1 LTNVKSSLC
10 KRWLRRS
17 LPAFGLAAVGCA
29 WDQFTVF
36 KPPTPPPPPVQSFTL
51 RQEGLSPDKE
61 PAGDTPQAMLA
72 GGHEYFRRQEY
83 AQAEKV
89 FHYLGDNKK
98 TPPAIVQEA
107 LFYEAESLRLQGYLP
122 KATDI
127 YIDLN
132 KKFRNNPFRDQA
144 NQRMYDIAMG
154 WLEDTWAEM
163 KEYEEVKKGERWVAW
178 PRFVSFEKNKPILD
192 REGRALQVLDEVRFN
207 DLKGPLDDKALW
219 VAGLVKLY
227 HEDYS
232 EADQFFTQIHER
244 HPDSPFGEKAVQLAI
259 YAKQRSTGG
268 PEYDGRKCAEAR
280 KLVDTALRMPGLDEQ
295 KKQELVKH
303 LKSITAQ
310 QAAKDF
316 EQAEFY
322 RRTDHPG
329 AAYFCYEVVIRR
341 YPNSEFAR
349 LAEERKRELEPEI
362 QKNGGKERRPAES
375 APPATETAPFP
386 RRIPGADQA
395 GPPRG
400 LPQGID
406 R

>member
-1 LTNVKSSLC
+1 VNTSLW
-10 KRWLRRS
+10 KRSLRRWL
-17 LPAFGLAAVGCA
+17 PAVGLAAVGGCS
-29 WDQFTVF
+29 WDEFTLV

-51 RQEGLSPDKE
+51 RQEGLTADKD
-61 PAGDTPQAMLA
+61 PVADTPQAMLA
-72 GGHEYFRRQEY
+72 GGHEFFRRQEY
-83 AQAEKV
+83 ASSERV
-89 FHYLGDNKK
+89 FHYLAENKK

-144 NQRMYDIAMG
+144 NQRMFDIAMD

-163 KEYEEVKKGERWVAW
+163 KESEEVKKGERWVVW
-178 PRFVSFEKNKPILD
+178 PRFVSFEKKKPVLD
-192 REGRALQVLDEVRFN
+192 REGRAMQVLDEVRFN

-219 VAGLVKLY
+219 VCGLVKLY
-227 HEDYS
+227 HEDYK
-232 EADQFFTQIHER
+232 EADQYFTQIHER
-244 HPDSPFGEKAVQLAI
+244 HPDSPFGDKAIQLAI
-259 YAKQRSTGG
+259 FSKQMSTGG

-280 KLVDTALRMPGLDEQ
+280 KLVDVALRMPGMNDQ
-295 KKQELVKH
+295 KKEELIKH
-303 LKSITAQ
+303 LKSIAAQ

-316 EQAEFY
+316 ETAEFY
-322 RRTDHPG
+322 RRTGHPG
-329 AAYFCYEVVIRR
+329 PAYFCYEIVRRR
-341 YPNSEFAR
+341 YPNSEYAR
-349 LAEERKRELEPEI
+349 LAEERKRELQPELE
-362 QKNGGKERRPAES
+362 KNGGQERRPVDS
-375 APPATETAPFP
+375 APPARETAPFP
-386 RRIPGADQA
+386 QRYSGGDPA

>member
-1 LTNVKSSLC
+1 VNTSLW
-10 KRWLRRS
+10 KRSLRRWL
-17 LPAFGLAAVGCA
+17 PAVGLAAVGGCA
-29 WDQFTVF
+29 WDDLTLV
-36 KPPTPPPPPVQSFTL
+36 KPPPPPPPPVESFTL
-51 RQEGLSPDKE
+51 RQEGLAPDKE
-61 PAGDTPQAMLA
+61 PSAESPQAMLA
-72 GGHEYFRRQEY
+72 GGHELFRREEY
-83 AQAEKV
+83 ARAERV
-89 FHYLGDNKK
+89 FHYLGEHKK
-98 TPPAIVQEA
+98 TPPTVAQEA
-107 LFYEAESLRLQGYLP
+107 LFYEAECLRLQGSLP

-144 NQRMYDIAMG
+144 NQRMFDIAMD
-154 WLEDTWAEM
+154 WLEDTWGEM
-163 KEYEEVKKGERWVAW
+163 KEYDQVRKGERWMVW
-178 PRFVSFEKNKPILD
+178 PRFVSFEKKKPLLD

-227 HEDYS
+227 HEDYK

-244 HPDSPFGEKAVQLAI
+244 HPDSPFGDKAIQLAI
-259 YAKQRSTGG
+259 YAKQMSTGG
-268 PEYDGRKCAEAR
+268 PDYDGRKCAEAR
-280 KLVDTALRMPGLDEQ
+280 KLVDEALRLPKMDEQ
-295 KKQELVKH
+295 KKQELIKH

-316 EQAEFY
+316 ETAEFY

-349 LAEERKRELEPEI
+349 LAEERKRELKPELE
-362 QKNGGKERRPAES
+362 KNGGKEPRAVES
-375 APPATETAPFP
+375 APAPQETAPSP
-386 RRIPGADQA
+386 RRYQGADPA